1 MRLDKFFVEEM
12 QLNGYEV
19 PFLELQRIYKDSRTR
34 NREILEKRK
43 RGNERREN
51 EIEEVFNDS
60 FI

>member
-1 MRLDKFFVEEM
+1 M